1 METNNNAS
9 EERVFFMMN
18 NMWKKTLAGITIMAM
33 LLSGAAGC
41 GEQKSVS
48 TTPVAETSAEET
60 QEETSAE

>member
-1 METNNNAS
+1 
-9 EERVFFMMN
+9 MMN

-60 QEETSAE
+60 QEETSAETTQ